1 MSTPDDTNRPPTP
14 PPAPRLPRTAALG
27 PGRGGLPRLLVDA
40 AAGGGEIYLHGAHL
54 TSWRP
59 RGGEE
64 VLFVSRRAV
73 FDGVHAIRGGVP
85 ICAPWFAEGV
95 DGGRAPAHGWA
106 RIRPWELRSAQA
118 TASGGVRALFALEHD
133 GLSLLYEV
141 GIGEELS
148 LEVSLRNTGAA
159 PRTVEAALHTYLA
172 VGDVTAVS
180 ITGLEGARYSD
191 RLTDE
196 ERVQDG
202 PIRFSGRVDRIYRAR
217 GPVAV
222 TDPAGARRIVVTGVR
237 APNAVVWNPWN
248 RVAATMAD
256 LGEEWPSMVCV
267 ESAAVR
273 DRAVRLEPG
282 ESTSLG
288 ARIGVEPLA

>member
-1 MSTPDDTNRPPTP
+1 M
-14 PPAPRLPRTAALG
+14 
-27 PGRGGLPRLLVDA
+27 
-40 AAGGGEIYLHGAHL
+40 
-54 TSWRP
+54 
-59 RGGEE
+59 
-64 VLFVSRRAV
+64 
-73 FDGVHAIRGGVP
+73 
-85 ICAPWFAEGV
+85 
-95 DGGRAPAHGWA
+95 
-106 RIRPWELRSAQA
+106 
-118 TASGGVRALFALEHD
+118 RALFALEHD

-237 APNAVVWNPWN
+237 APNAVVWNPWS

-288 ARIGVEPLA
+288 VRIGVEPLA

>member
-64 VLFVSRRAV
+64 VLFTSRRAV

-85 ICAPWFAEGV
+85 ICAPWFAGGA

-118 TASGGVRALFALEHD
+118 TADGGVRALFALEHD
-133 GLSLLYEV
+133 GLSLL
-141 GIGEELS
+141 
-148 LEVSLRNTGAA
+148 
-159 PRTVEAALHTYLA
+159 
-172 VGDVTAVS
+172 
-180 ITGLEGARYSD
+180 
-191 RLTDE
+191 
-196 ERVQDG
+196 
-202 PIRFSGRVDRIYRAR
+202 
-217 GPVAV
+217 
-222 TDPAGARRIVVTGVR
+222 
-237 APNAVVWNPWN
+237 
-248 RVAATMAD
+248 
-256 LGEEWPSMVCV
+256 
-267 ESAAVR
+267 
-273 DRAVRLEPG
+273 
-282 ESTSLG
+282 
-288 ARIGVEPLA
+288 